1 VRRYLCPARKI
12 TFDGFVNYEGRRFGV
27 PYQYVGKLAR
37 ISRLGRTLYIYSEDL
52 RHLLTTHEVTWSK
65 RDSYCEKQYA
75 TLPQPEE
82 FPTMPVKAEIV
93 QLPEPEPSLSFEKF
107 NFDKAVIWDE

>member
-1 VRRYLCPARKI
+1 M
-12 TFDGFVNYEGRRFGV
+12 
-27 PYQYVGKLAR
+27 
-37 ISRLGRTLYIYSEDL
+37 YIYSEDL

-82 FPTMPVKAEIV
+82 F
-93 QLPEPEPSLSFEKF
+93 F
-107 NFDKAVIWDE
+107 NFSKGVKWDD